1 MQLIEKLGYV
11 RSNQCSSTQS
21 QLRQRIEQLE
31 SENNT
36 LSGQLESANKTISQ
50 QQKELADYEQ
60 RLSFIENFTESLAGY
75 QNTFSQL
82 SNLLQ
87 RERETILTIDQNNQS
102 GESTM
107 SAVVGNLSSIVGDI
121 ESTSESIAALKG
133 HTQEIEQTSGDV
145 RGVAET
151 TNLLSLNANI
161 EAARAGEHGRGF
173 TVVANEVRALSQR
186 TTELTDR
193 INDKVGQ
200 IVEGVDSS
208 HSLSV
213 EAMHTTRENIESTK
227 QYLASLAEENTHIKQ
242 LGGSISNSALL
253 AQIELANIEEM
264 QLRMDV
270 YRVYLG
276 TLNASD
282 CNVVDSDECGI
293 GRWYYSELF
302 RERFKA
308 HSSYQAIEAPHDR
321 VHVCAQAVIDAIKED
336 EHGLAQQ
343 ELEKMEQ
350 YNREVSQHIRTMS
363 ESLLEDV

>member
-11 RSNQCSSTQS
+11 RSHQCSSTQS

-31 SENNT
+31 AENQQLSE
-36 LSGQLESANKTISQ
+36 QLQAANQTVSEQ
-50 QQKELADYEQ
+50 QAEFSDYQQ
-60 RLSFIENFTESLAGY
+60 RLGFIENFTESLAGY

-82 SNLLQ
+82 SDLLQ
-87 RERETILTIDQNNQS
+87 KERETILTIDENNQS

-107 SAVVGNLSSIVGDI
+107 SAVVGNLSSIVDDI

-173 TVVANEVRALSQR
+173 TVVANEVRSLSQR

-193 INDKVGQ
+193 INDKVEQ
-200 IVEGVDSS
+200 IVQGVDLS
-208 HSLSV
+208 HSRSV
-213 EAMHTTRENIESTK
+213 EAIQTTRDNIDSTRR
-227 QYLASLAEENTHIKQ
+227 YLESLADENQHIKR
-242 LGGSISNSALL
+242 LTGSISNSALL

-264 QLRMDV
+264 QLLMDV

-276 TLNASD
+276 TLSAED

-302 RERFKA
+302 RSRFKS
-308 HSSYQAIEAPHDR
+308 HSSYQAIEAPHDK
-321 VHVCAQAVIDAIKED
+321 VHLRAQAVVDAVKA
-336 EHGLAQQ
+336 GNRKLAQQ
-343 ELEKMEQ
+343 KLEEMEQ
-350 YNREVSQHIRTMS
+350 HNREVNQHIQKMS
-363 ESLLEDV
+363 ENLLEEK